1 MCTGAATTIVLLLFL
16 QKQNLANA
24 IYLFGLGTD
33 TSLDIDVDPQRR
45 RFGCRESEFYG
56 CVFITAGPITMVPLC
71 VFITAVPI
79 TIYKAFRE
87 GRGNG
92 GHLLLSKSRR
102 EGKRPVVKLCSPYRR
117 LFFFGIT
124 NTALPPLEPTG
135 VLGI

>member
-1 MCTGAATTIVLLLFL
+1 MLILNAAALAAASPSSMGVCLLLQDLL
-16 QKQNLANA
+16 QW
-24 IYLFGLGTD
+24 F
-33 TSLDIDVDPQRR
+33 
-45 RFGCRESEFYG
+45 
-56 CVFITAGPITMVPLC
+56 LC
-71 VFITAVPI
+71 VFLLQS
-79 TIYKAFRE
+79 FSR

-102 EGKRPVVKLCSPYRR
+102 EGKRPVVKLCSPYPQ